1 MKNKQVTPAVTPKR
15 GRGRPRKNTLTPVNK
30 SDKAKRVHSKP
41 TETIKRL
48 EIDLSEMQRLAMYWK
63 QSYHELEAKSR
74 GNVAVIQYLESK
86 IEQLFK

>member
-1 MKNKQVTPAVTPKR
+1 MKTKQTTPVSTPKK
-15 GRGRPRKNTLTPVNK
+15 RGRPRKNVLTSVNK

-41 TETIKRL
+41 TDTIKRL
-48 EIDLSEMQRLAMYWK
+48 ETDLSEMQRVAMYWK
-63 QSYHELEAKSR
+63 QAYHELEVKSR